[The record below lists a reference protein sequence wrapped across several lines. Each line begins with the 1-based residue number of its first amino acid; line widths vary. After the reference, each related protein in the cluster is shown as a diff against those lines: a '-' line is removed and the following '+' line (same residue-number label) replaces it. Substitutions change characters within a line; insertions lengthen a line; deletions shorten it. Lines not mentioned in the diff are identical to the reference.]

1 VLYPLFILL
10 LKSLKRVII
19 KFFRNIRQNLINE
32 EKTSKYF
39 KYAFGEIMLVVIG
52 ILIALQINNWN
63 EGVKTKILETKIL
76 KELRNNLILDIDE
89 IHNDVSFMDSINKAC
104 SDIKTYLEKN
114 DTPNDSLFNILSIL
128 RITPHFDPNKSG
140 YQLLQSKG
148 VEVISND
155 SLRNAISLLY
165 ERAYPYYKR
174 YEEERL
180 RFHALHSEPILLN
193 YLYMNFNPSS
203 KFYGEF
209 IITNEDY
216 KILKQDSNFLKLLAA
231 IAFENSAVHDRGEKT
246 EKNMRS
252 LLSFLEN
259 EIAIK
264 NQ

>member
-1 VLYPLFILL
+1 M
-10 LKSLKRVII
+10 I
-19 KFFRNIRQNLINE
+19 KLFRNIRKQLLNE
-32 EKTSKYF
+32 GKTTKYF
-39 KYAFGEIMLVVIG
+39 KYAIGEIILVVIG
-52 ILIALQINNWN
+52 ILIALAINNWN
-63 EGVKTKILETKIL
+63 EGVKTRILETKIL
-76 KELRNNLILDIDE
+76 KELHNNLILDIDE
-89 IHNDVSFMDSINKAC
+89 IHNDVSYMDSINKAC
-104 SDIKTYLEKN
+104 STIKTYLETH
-114 DTPNDSLFNILSIL
+114 DSPNEALFNTLSIL
-128 RITPHFDPNKSG
+128 RVTPHFDPNKSG

-180 RFHALHSEPILLN
+180 RFHALHSEPVLLN

-203 KFYGEF
+203 KYYGKF

-216 KILKQDSNFLKLLAA
+216 KTIKNDSNFLKLLAA
-231 IAFENSAVHDRGEKT
+231 IAFENSAVHDRGKKT

-252 LLSFLEN
+252 LLSFLET
-259 EIAIK
+259 EINLK